1 MEIKTKFSIG
11 DKVFLL
17 SNCRVIET
25 EITGVSHYNIK
36 DVINPKHKDPEK
48 ARRIYTNYQIDPGAM
63 TEEKYLFATKE
74 ELIRAITEE

>member
-1 MEIKTKFSIG
+1 MEIKTKLSIG

-17 SNCRVIET
+17 TNCRVINT
-25 EITGVSHYNIK
+25 EITGLFHHNIE
-36 DVINPKHKDPEK
+36 VWTNPKHKDPEK
-48 ARRIYTNYQIDPGAM
+48 ARRIYTNYQIGTGAM